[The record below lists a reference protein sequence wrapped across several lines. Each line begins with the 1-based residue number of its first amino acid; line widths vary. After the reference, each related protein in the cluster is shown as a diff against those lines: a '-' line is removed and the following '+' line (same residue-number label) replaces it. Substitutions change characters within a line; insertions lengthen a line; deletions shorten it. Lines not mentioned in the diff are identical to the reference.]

1 MKKLTKKQRTNRKQI
16 QFVLMLFV
24 GFIVVAFLT
33 GCNTFEETF
42 EAKMLEMQQQHI
54 TEWHEGVGIT
64 NEIKSE
70 S

>member
-1 MKKLTKKQRTNRKQI
+1 MKKLTKKQRANRKQI

-33 GCNTFEETF
+33 GCKTLEETF

-54 TEWHEGVGIT
+54 TDWHRGVN
-64 NEIKSE
+64 NEIDLKSE